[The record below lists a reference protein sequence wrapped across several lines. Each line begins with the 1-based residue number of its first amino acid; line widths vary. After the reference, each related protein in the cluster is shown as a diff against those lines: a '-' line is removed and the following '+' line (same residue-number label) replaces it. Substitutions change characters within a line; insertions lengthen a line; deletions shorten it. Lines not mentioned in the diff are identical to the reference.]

1 MTDVWDRYEKERE
14 CQNRQAGPRRPV
26 LCFEPTESPLPP
38 QGSASLYQ
46 TAWRGGGC
54 CGAVTHLLLA
64 PPPPFSEKPC
74 CVFASQLLEN
84 SVHSCVVFAG

>member
-1 MTDVWDRYEKERE
+1 ML
-14 CQNRQAGPRRPV
+14 GIGMRRRATVRIGRPAHGVPCCV
-26 LCFEPTESPLPP
+26 LSLRSPPSPL
-38 QGSASLYQ
+38 GSASLYQ